1 MPQQGP
7 RHHGLSHREQEIM
20 DLHDGGISEKMIATE
35 LALDRGYV
43 RQIIQRYDF
52 TSVWN
57 AGNKFDAMVA
67 QGSQALARAIERTG
81 KRFT

>member
-1 MPQQGP
+1 
-7 RHHGLSHREQEIM
+7 M

>member
-1 MPQQGP
+1 M
-7 RHHGLSHREQEIM
+7 RERELIHHGLSAREQEIM
-20 DLHDGGISEKMIATE
+20 DLHDAGVSEKMIASEMGIKRITV
-35 LALDRGYV
+35 RG
-43 RQIIQRYDF
+43 IIQRYDF
-52 TSVWN
+52 TSVWS

>member
-1 MPQQGP
+1 MLDSEN
-7 RHHGLSHREQEIM
+7 RHHGLSKREQEIM
-20 DLHDGGISEKMIATE
+20 DLHDAGVSQKIIADE
-35 LALDRGYV
+35 LGLQRQYV
-43 RQIIQRYDF
+43 RQIIQLYDF
-52 TSVWN
+52 PSVWN